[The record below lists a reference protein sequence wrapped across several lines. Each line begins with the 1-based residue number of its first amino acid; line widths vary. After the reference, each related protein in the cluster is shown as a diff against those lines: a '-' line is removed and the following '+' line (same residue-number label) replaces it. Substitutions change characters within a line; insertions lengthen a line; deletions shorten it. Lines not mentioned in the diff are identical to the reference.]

1 MSKSTKYFELF
12 AALKSGGSK
21 GVAPDALAKTL
32 GFTPGALAV
41 YIHALRHKFGAV
53 IESTRNG
60 RTVTAYRLVNI
71 AEMEAAISPN
81 RRPRNSVTPAK
92 PKALKRKAVK
102 ATRAVTKTAKTKTV
116 KASKDDGIV
125 DVIDDMSITEFSDR
139 ELDDLRNQLGLA

>member
-12 AALKSGGSK
+12 SALKAGGDK
-21 GVAPDALAKTL
+21 GVAPDSLAKTL

-60 RTVTAYRLVNI
+60 RTVTSYRLVNI
-71 AEMEAAISPN
+71 AEMEAAISPT

-92 PKALKRKAVK
+92 PKAVKRKAVK
-102 ATRAVTKTAKTKTV
+102 AVTKTAKTKTG
-116 KASKDDGIV
+116 KATKDDDIV
-125 DVIDDMSITEFSDR
+125 DVIEDMSITEFSDR
-139 ELDDLRNQLGLA
+139 ELDDLRNQLGLG

>member
-12 AALKSGGSK
+12 SALKSGGDK

-60 RTVTAYRLVNI
+60 RTVTSYRLVNV
-71 AEMEAAISPN
+71 AEMEAAISPQ

-92 PKALKRKAVK
+92 PKASKSKAVK
-102 ATRAVTKTAKTKTV
+102 VARVVTKPVKTKATKVV
-116 KASKDDGIV
+116 KEDGIAE
-125 DVIDDMSITEFSDR
+125 VIDDMSITEFSDR